1 MVFQSYALYPHLTV
15 FDNIAFGLRLRK
27 VPKDEIDRRVNEVA
41 RILGLEEFL
50 DRKPRA
56 LSGGQRQRVAMGRA
70 IVRQP
75 QAYLMDEPLSNLDA
89 KLRVHMR
96 AEISSLQDELGVTT
110 IYVTHDQV
118 EAMTMGDRVAV
129 MRKGELQQVAPP
141 QELYE
146 RPVNLFVGGFI
157 GSPAMNMVE
166 ATIERRNGGARRP
179 HRDGTSSRSRSRSS
193 PNARRS
199 STTWASAS
207 SSGVRPENLEDAAL
221 EPDTPADQRLQGVVV
236 LREPLG
242 SEIVAHIEIDAP
254 PALTED
260 VRELARDVGQ
270 ERAVQAAAE
279 EGAQQTTLVGRFG
292 PRSRIKSGER
302 VDVAV
307 ETGRAPLLRSRDRA
321 RHLLERNDTTGTGI
335 ATRGRSRAMRYRWL
349 AFALVVGAFA
359 FVAAGCGGDDDGG
372 GGAEGSEDVSGD
384 ISIMAIWGGDEQES
398 FQAVIDG
405 FNELYPNVNVTYT
418 SGGDNLAPLLST
430 AVEGGNPPDIAAVGQ
445 PGLMAGFV
453 EQGALQPLDDLRQ
466 SIVDN
471 FGESVADVGA
481 VDGTQYG
488 VMFKGANKSTVWY
501 NVADF
506 EEAGVGAPETFDEL
520 VEGAETLKAAGVT
533 PYSVGVDVG
542 WPMTD
547 LFENIYIRTAGPEMY
562 DQLATHEIPWT
573 DQSVK
578 DALTIMA
585 DVVGDSANMAGG
597 TEGALQTDMPD
608 SVAKV
613 FTDSPEA
620 AMVIIGDFAPG
631 VVETTL
637 EPESGYNVFTF
648 PSVEDSGPS
657 VVGGGDL
664 FVNFKNSPA
673 ADAFLEYL
681 TTPMPPRSG
690 RRAAGSRRRTRTSTR
705 ACTPTRSRRRRPARS
720 QRRRSSAS
728 TCPTC
733 SRRRSA
739 ARPDRGCSR
748 RSPTSSRTRTT
759 STGSRSRWRRTPEG
773 VRLGAR
779 GSS

>member
-1 MVFQSYALYPHLTV
+1 
-15 FDNIAFGLRLRK
+15 
-27 VPKDEIDRRVNEVA
+27 
-41 RILGLEEFL
+41 
-50 DRKPRA
+50 
-56 LSGGQRQRVAMGRA
+56 
-70 IVRQP
+70 
-75 QAYLMDEPLSNLDA
+75 
-89 KLRVHMR
+89 
-96 AEISSLQDELGVTT
+96 
-110 IYVTHDQV
+110 
-118 EAMTMGDRVAV
+118 
-129 MRKGELQQVAPP
+129 
-141 QELYE
+141 
-146 RPVNLFVGGFI
+146 
-157 GSPAMNMVE
+157 
-166 ATIERRNGGARRP
+166 
-179 HRDGTSSRSRSRSS
+179 
-193 PNARRS
+193 
-199 STTWASAS
+199 
-207 SSGVRPENLEDAAL
+207 
-221 EPDTPADQRLQGVVV
+221 
-236 LREPLG
+236 
-242 SEIVAHIEIDAP
+242 
-254 PALTED
+254 
-260 VRELARDVGQ
+260 
-270 ERAVQAAAE
+270 
-279 EGAQQTTLVGRFG
+279 
-292 PRSRIKSGER
+292 
-302 VDVAV
+302 
-307 ETGRAPLLRSRDRA
+307 
-321 RHLLERNDTTGTGI
+321 
-335 ATRGRSRAMRYRWL
+335 MRYRWL
-349 AFALVVGAFA
+349 AFALVIGAFA

-372 GGAEGSEDVSGD
+372 SGAEGSEDVSGD

-664 FVNFKNSPA
+664 FVNFTKSPA

-681 TTPMPPRSG
+681 TTPE
-690 RRAAGSRRRTRTSTR
+690 AAEIWASRGGFSSPNKNLDTSVYPDEITQTTAGALAEAEVFR
-705 ACTPTRSRRRRPARS
+705 FDMSDLQPAAFGGTPGQGLFKAFTDFVQNPDDIDGITQQMEAD
-720 QRRRSSAS
+720 
-728 TCPTC
+728 
-733 SRRRSA
+733 A
-739 ARPDRGCSR
+739 AKAFG
-748 RSPTSSRTRTT
+748 
-759 STGSRSRWRRTPEG
+759 
-773 VRLGAR
+773 
-779 GSS
+779 